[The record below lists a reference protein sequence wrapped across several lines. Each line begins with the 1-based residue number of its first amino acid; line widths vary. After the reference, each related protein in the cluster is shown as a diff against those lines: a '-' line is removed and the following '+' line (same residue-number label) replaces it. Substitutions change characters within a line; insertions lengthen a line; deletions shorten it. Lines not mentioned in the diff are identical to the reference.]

1 MTARRSTAPPDAPPG
16 AVNALTVSIPMS
28 ITFKDVVVI
37 VTALI
42 TIISSWTFYTMR
54 LSVQEIK
61 LLEYKTQI
69 EKVNLDLEAIHKD
82 IQDLRMK
89 SQAIEIRQ
97 ALGKP

>member
-1 MTARRSTAPPDAPPG
+1 MANHPPAPQAAPPG
-16 AVNALTVSIPMS
+16 AVNALTVSIPTS

-54 LSVQEIK
+54 LSVQETK
-61 LLEYKTQI
+61 LGEYKTQM
-69 EKVNLDLEAIHKD
+69 EKVSTDLESIHKD

-97 ALGKP
+97 ALGKK